1 MISVYYHVA
10 QEVMRLYS
18 CQQHLI
24 SQPQEVTAILEYI
37 CSEANKLTNC
47 GIYFCRQMWFK
58 ANYFVKKYELDEQL
72 KNHPHFKAMRSAC
85 AQQTLHS
92 VVESF
97 TSFRRLNK
105 LYKEGR
111 LHFQPKLP
119 NYRKKG
125 GLAVVSYPARWV
137 KLIDG
142 KLKFSLGNQVKA
154 WFGIDHF
161 LLPMPSNLDFR
172 SIKEYRIVP
181 RNNCFYIEF
190 VYRQSDVDKVEANGN
205 VLGIDP
211 GLNNWLTC
219 VSNVG
224 KSFIIDG
231 RKVKSQNQWYNKQ
244 VAQLKSGK
252 PQNYWDNKL
261 AALTEKRN
269 RQMRD
274 HINKAARF
282 IINWCRSNQISKIV
296 FGWNKFNKDGI
307 NIGKKNNQEFVQ
319 IPTARFKN
327 RMSQLCE
334 QYGIKFIETEE
345 SYTSQASFL
354 DDDFLPKFCEKPEGW
369 KASGK
374 RVQRGLYRTNNGEL
388 INADCNGAA
397 NILRKVATQLNLD
410 STEVGRAVLTL
421 PKRYSLDSLSKSF
434 RKRCGA
440 SLKSA

>member
-1 MISVYYHVA
+1 MYG
-10 QEVMRLYS
+10 

-24 SQPQEVTAILEYI
+24 SQSQEVTAILEYLG
-37 CSEANKLTNC
+37 SEANKLTNC
-47 GIYFCRQMWFK
+47 GIYYCRQMWFK
-58 ANYFVKKYELDEQL
+58 ANYFVKKYELDEKL

-97 TSFRRLNK
+97 ASFRRLNK
-105 LYKEGR
+105 LYKEGQ
-111 LHFQPKLP
+111 LHFKPKLP

-142 KLKFSLGNQVKA
+142 QLKFSLGNQVKA

-161 LLPMPSNLDFR
+161 LLPMPSNQDFK

-181 RNNCFYIEF
+181 RNNCFYIEY
-190 VYRQSDVDKVEANGN
+190 VYKQPDVKKVEANGN

-244 VAQLKSGK
+244 VAKLKSGK
-252 PQNYWDNKL
+252 PQDYWDNRL
-261 AALTEKRN
+261 AQLTEKRN
-269 RQMRD
+269 RQMGD
-274 HINKAARF
+274 NINKAARF
-282 IINWCRSNQISKIV
+282 MINWCLSNQISKIV
-296 FGWNKFNKDGI
+296 FGWNKFNKDQI

-319 IPTARFKN
+319 IPTARLKTRIN
-327 RMSQLCE
+327 QLCE
-334 QYGIKFIETEE
+334 QYGIQFTETEE
-345 SYTSQASFL
+345 SYTSASCFL

-369 KASGK
+369 KAKSFGHASRTGK
-374 RVQRGLYRTNNGEL
+374 RVKRGLYRSSRGKL
-388 INADCNGAA
+388 INADCNGGA

-410 STEVGRAVLTL
+410 LTEVDRAVLS
-421 PKRYSLDSLSKSF
+421 PPAR
-434 RKRCGA
+434 G
-440 SLKSA
+440 